1 MTKEKIKVNLVELCS
16 DLANFPTDALE
27 KGSGEAFEYYDED
40 EECFKYTERGQQI
53 FDKYYNEI
61 WNYLESQG
69 FENI

>member
-16 DLANFPTDALE
+16 DLA
-27 KGSGEAFEYYDED
+27 AFTFNSVELQYWDQ
-40 EECFKYTERGQQI
+40 EEETFKYTEEGQYI
-53 FDKYYNEI
+53 FDKHYNEI